1 MAGHHAAL
9 PLPTAAETTP
19 PERHPWRRLVWPA
32 AAVGALAI
40 AAVALLAGGDPER
53 AWGGYLV
60 AFLYFLTVS
69 LGGLFF
75 VLALHACRA
84 GWGVVVRRLAEHLSA
99 TLVVFPL
106 LFLPLVFAAPHLF
119 SWFSPEAR
127 QADHLLALKAPY
139 LEPGFFWVRA
149 AIYLLAWALLGW
161 WFRRASLAQDASGD
175 PRATRRMQTVAAPAI
190 LVYALTLTFAAFD
203 WVMSL
208 DPHWYSTIFG
218 VYLFA
223 GAAVGVLAVLSL
235 AAMWLERPA
244 GGARGPLAGL
254 VTIEHYH
261 DLGKLL
267 FAFVVFWAYI
277 AFSQFMLI
285 WYGNIP
291 EETLWFLHRWEHG
304 WRPVSIALAAGH
316 FGLPFFVLLLRVVKR
331 RRPLLAAVAV
341 WMLLVHYVDLYW
353 LAIPA
358 LSPESPAPR
367 LTDLLAFLG
376 VGAVWLAAWGW
387 LVARRAAVPV
397 ADPRLAESLAFENA

>member
-1 MAGHHAAL
+1 MGGHPHHAPPPSATEVTL
-9 PLPTAAETTP
+9 PK
-19 PERHPWRRLVWPA
+19 RHPLARLVWPA
-32 AAVGALAI
+32 AIAGVVLV
-40 AAVALLAGGDPER
+40 AAVAFLAGGDPQR
-53 AWGGYLV
+53 VWGGYLV
-60 AFLYFLTVS
+60 AYLYFLTLS

-84 GWGVVVRRLAEHLSA
+84 GWGVVVRRLAEHLAA
-99 TLVVFPL
+99 TLPVFAL
-106 LFLPLVFAAPHLF
+106 LFVPLAFAAPHLF

-127 QADHLLALKAPY
+127 QADHLLSLKAPY
-139 LEPGFFWVRA
+139 LDPGFFWARA
-149 AIYLLAWALLGW
+149 AVYLVAWSLLGW
-161 WFRRASLAQDASGD
+161 WFRRASLAQDASGE

-190 LVYALTLTFAAFD
+190 VVYALTFTFAAFD

-223 GAAVGVLAVLSL
+223 GAAVGVCAVLSL

-267 FAFVVFWAYI
+267 LAFVVFWAYV

-291 EETLWFLHRWEHG
+291 EETLWFFHRWEHG
-304 WRPVSIALAAGH
+304 WKPVSIALAVGH

-331 RRPLLAAVAV
+331 RRPLLAAISV
-341 WMLLVHYVDLYW
+341 WMLVVHYLDLYW
-353 LAIPA
+353 LIVPA

-367 LTDLLAFLG
+367 LADLVAFAG

-387 LVARRAAVPV
+387 LLAGRAAVPV
-397 ADPRLAESLAFENA
+397 ADPRLAESLSFENA